1 MSTDAATD
9 LPKRE
14 NPQGKEESRQGPAK
28 EEVASPNE
36 AAPSKAKEVATSGKE
51 AASDDKK
58 TNEQREEDSI
68 YTSKLPNR
76 LVVTMNPRLRARRL
90 FYFMNRA
97 RKILR
102 CDDTLTITGVD
113 KAISMTCTLVEL
125 LKRQKIAQV
134 TKIATNMNL
143 NPNFGRY
150 GNNVAWGQPVPTI
163 VFHMKRDEHAGF
175 VSDYHQRKVIEVF
188 ELHDAE
194 HTGKLS
200 KKDIEEM
207 KLDELFLANKEQQEE
222 GIKCLRGRDE
232 LNLPDFIR
240 YCSLLIHPLLKDTV
254 FKEKLT
260 TLGIGL
266 EEEAERRNAE
276 E

>member
-1 MSTDAATD
+1 MSEVTTD

-14 NPQGKEESRQGPAK
+14 TAQGKESRQGPEH
-28 EEVASPNE
+28 EEVASPDE
-36 AAPSKAKEVATSGKE
+36 EAPSQGKEVTSPSKE

-58 TNEQREEDSI
+58 TNEKLEEDSI

-76 LVVTMNPRLRARRL
+76 LVVTMNPRLRNRRL

-125 LKRQKIAQV
+125 LKRQKIAHV

-150 GNNVAWGQPVPTI
+150 GGNLAWGQPVPTI
-163 VFHMKRDEHAGF
+163 VFHMKRDEHASF
-175 VSDYHQRKVIEVF
+175 VSDYHQRKVIEIF
-188 ELHDAE
+188 ELRDLE
-194 HTGKLS
+194 HIGKLS
-200 KKDIEEM
+200 KSVIEEL
-207 KLDELFLANKEQQEE
+207 KLEEVFMSNEEQQEE
-222 GIKCLRGRDE
+222 GTKFLRGREE

-240 YCSLLIHPLLKDTV
+240 YCSLLIHPLLKDSV
-254 FKEKLT
+254 FKERLT
-260 TLGIGL
+260 TLGIGV
-266 EEEAERRNAE
+266 EEEHEIRE
-276 E
+276 EEK